1 MKRFVLLIILLSV
14 IVLPDVIAQK
24 RKSERAYA
32 SFNAGEYFDS
42 IDLFK
47 DTYSKTSK
55 SDKNTRTELV
65 FMIAECYRLT
75 NDPKNAET
83 WYKLAVK
90 SSYSKPEAQ
99 YYLAESY
106 KKNGKYQQAID
117 EFKKY
122 KQIAPSD
129 SKADQEIR
137 SCELSIEWLRNPEAY
152 KVEELKEL
160 NSRESDFS
168 PAYARDDFGVV

>member
-1 MKRFVLLIILLSV
+1 MPLICSRMHI
-14 IVLPDVIAQK
+14 PKQK
-24 RKSERAYA
+24 
-32 SFNAGEYFDS
+32 NQ
-42 IDLFK
+42 I
-47 DTYSKTSK
+47 KTA
-55 SDKNTRTELV
+55 RTELV

-99 YYLAESY
+99 YWLAESL

-129 SKADQEIR
+129 ARADQEIR
-137 SCELSIEWLRNPEAY
+137 SCELALEWLRNPEAY
-152 KVEELKEL
+152 KVEELKDL
-160 NSRESDFS
+160 KFKRI
-168 PAYARDDFGVV
+168 